1 VPRFSANISTLFR
14 EVPLI
19 ERIGLAAAAG
29 FDAIE
34 IQFPYDQD
42 PSILRAELEAQN
54 LPLVLMNFP
63 VGDLMTGGEGLA
75 AVPGRET
82 KFEQALSEARR
93 FAQTLHP
100 AAMNLLAGRPDP
112 RHDRAQCQAVFE
124 SSLRKACALTR
135 ELGIQLLT
143 EPVNSIDSAGFFLST
158 EQQTLALIDAMP
170 DIDLRMQYD
179 LYHMQM
185 MGSDLLSSLPSVID
199 RIGHIQFSDLPG
211 RTEPGLGTID
221 FEPIFKLIDSLDYQ
235 GYVGAEY
242 FPTVATSA
250 SLNWL
255 KPYRQS

>member
-19 ERIGLAAAAG
+19 DRIGLAAAAG

-42 PSILRAELEAQN
+42 PAVLRAELEAQN

-75 AVPGRET
+75 AVPGREA
-82 KFEQALSEARR
+82 KFEQALSEACR
-93 FAQTLHP
+93 FAEALRP

-124 SSLRKACALTR
+124 SSLRKASLLTR

-158 EQQTLALIDAMP
+158 EHQTLALIGAMP

-185 MGSDLLSSLPSVID
+185 MGSDLLTSLPGVID
-199 RIGHIQFSDLPG
+199 RVGHIQFSDLPG

-221 FEPIFKLIDSLDYQ
+221 FEQIFKLIDSLDYR

-250 SLNWL
+250 SLGWL
-255 KPYRQS
+255 RLYRQN

>member
-29 FDAIE
+29 FEAIE

-42 PSILRAELEAQN
+42 PAVLHAELEVQN

-63 VGDLMTGGEGLA
+63 IGDLMTGGEGLA
-75 AVPGRET
+75 AVPGREA

-93 FAQTLHP
+93 FAQTLQP
-100 AAMNLLAGRPDP
+100 VAMNLLAGRPDP

-124 SSLRKACALTR
+124 SSLRKADLLTR
-135 ELGIQLLT
+135 DLGIQLLT
-143 EPVNSIDSAGFFLST
+143 EPVNSIDLPGFFLST

-179 LYHMQM
+179 LYHMQK

-199 RIGHIQFSDLPG
+199 RVGHIQFSDLPG

-221 FEPIFKLIDSLDYQ
+221 FEPIFRLIDSLDYQ